1 MKLPK
6 ITGSTGTEIV
16 SNYQSKQFELFNNYI
31 NQFMQFDVYFKF
43 GNPSNYDRK
52 LFFSFSNLPLTDSY
66 DWDKYTILTP
76 NALPT
81 NGGGVTLLSS
91 KTNYPIAWK
100 ALETYVGF
108 SDIPKLTYGNNGSY
122 ITDFFIDLNVAF
134 TEFNIKQ
141 FAKIIK
147 MYATQKLNQYQVN
160 TISPPLP
167 IPSQP
172 PTIVAIVTL
181 KNLYTISIEKKGPFV
196 RAVYKSDE
204 GLILFEG
211 QKSFQ
216 SNYQVLYDEV
226 IIGVYGNT
234 TTNPEDPQFII
245 RIEEVD
251 PPTYEET
258 PSALNKNGYNAFFDG
273 MTTFL
278 NGVEDFQG
286 KILDVLIPKLQK
298 DLPNVN
304 NTVEPPKSSELTGEP
319 QPKVELWESFKA
331 LNDKWI
337 AGNDFKNKTLF
348 EDILLLDRASR
359 NIGDKV
365 LIDIFK
371 LRETLTTISP
381 KVDMLSFVQTII
393 IENNFVVMNI
403 PSYVNFYNVQE
414 ATKNPKPKVDGSAD
428 FANTLFGTFLNVDYR
443 DSSAKMVC
451 FYGGKPSEQLDIKN
465 VDYRFRN
472 DAFDLRRASD
482 NPLIEDLT
490 GKKDW
495 DKSNKVVG
503 FNVDIG
509 PQNQGV
515 FKSFSVGQ
523 NSGLATAE
531 SLEILNQMANQGGNR
546 GGSTQNVSLYNLY
559 KNRSYSCQINM
570 LGNALIQPTMYFNLR
585 NVPMFSGPY
594 MILEVNHQ
602 ISDGNFSTD
611 IKGIRQPTAS
621 LPKIDNYL
629 QALKTNLISKINE
642 VITQEKDADTAKN
655 PTNIL
660 GLSTQGQS
668 LLATNSNTINGSQ
681 TCTPTISRYERFTNE
696 SPTRNTITSQFV
708 RETIITAITSIQTPE
723 NLKTNRNL
731 LSICIFAKLY
741 IGSRSSQSN
750 NLQAYGFN
758 FIGLALNSDWGDL
771 TQYTSNKFFCSN
783 SNTPYLIFENF
794 SKNVDFLN
802 ERWRPRLDGYKN
814 LPSNNN
820 TTEVI
825 NFVTKFVIVNGFNNN
840 SEGETYY
847 NKLVQDG
854 TLSDYTKVVTEAYN
868 LWLSISNR

>member
-1 MKLPK
+1 LDGFENEFLKFSKSAYDTDNSIGSSVDSLEIISAPQNESNQDSSTVSEKNIRNFQSFIREMMKLPK

-134 TEFNIKQ
+134 TEFNINQ

-160 TISPPLP
+160 TILPPLP

-696 SPTRNTITSQFV
+696 SPTRNTITS
-708 RETIITAITSIQTPE
+708 IIY
-723 NLKTNRNL
+723 
-731 LSICIFAKLY
+731 LY
-741 IGSRSSQSN
+741 I
-750 NLQAYGFN
+750 
-758 FIGLALNSDWGDL
+758 
-771 TQYTSNKFFCSN
+771 C
-783 SNTPYLIFENF
+783 
-794 SKNVDFLN
+794 
-802 ERWRPRLDGYKN
+802 
-814 LPSNNN
+814 
-820 TTEVI
+820 
-825 NFVTKFVIVNGFNNN
+825 
-840 SEGETYY
+840 
-847 NKLVQDG
+847 
-854 TLSDYTKVVTEAYN
+854 
-868 LWLSISNR
+868 